1 MCDNLRVI
9 IEASVLRLKREL
21 SSETKELLENDDIKH
36 HLDQS
41 TLDFQ
46 VHCIDPHHIYNFSH
60 QFAVLH
66 LTCNNKPEALQK
78 VLDWGND
85 QSPRLEPVQERSNDY
100 VVRNP
105 VLLAVLQGYD
115 QCTMLLHRYGY
126 DIPKKVVGEG
136 KQPLFPSVAESSAKE
151 NQVQTIVDFK
161 GCADPN
167 YLSIAFE
174 ENGASLI
181 KGERWSPPPR
191 AESSEKEGEG
201 NDLEL
206 VTCNNSVGLDINQE
220 LKILQSQDPLRKAF
234 DLAATAESFTNN
246 FTGIVELK
254 QNYGDI
260 KEELEQFTHDLLSQC
275 YNKEE
280 AAVILKHNPEDDD
293 DDDLDPEAQNWQ
305 RALWEGRKSFVGHPF
320 YQVYSHKRNI
330 HPF

>member
-1 MCDNLRVI
+1 M
-9 IEASVLRLKREL
+9 
-21 SSETKELLENDDIKH
+21 
-36 HLDQS
+36 
-41 TLDFQ
+41 
-46 VHCIDPHHIYNFSH
+46 
-60 QFAVLH
+60 
-66 LTCNNKPEALQK
+66 
-78 VLDWGND
+78 
-85 QSPRLEPVQERSNDY
+85 QERSNDY

-105 VLLAVLQGYD
+105 LLLAVLQGYD

-126 DIPKKVVGEG
+126 KIPQKVVEEG
-136 KQPLFPSVAESSAKE
+136 RDRKLPLFQSVAESSAKV

-174 ENGASLI
+174 ENVASLI

-191 AESSEKEGEG
+191 AESSEKEGGG

-260 KEELEQFTHDLLSQC
+260 RAELE
-275 YNKEE
+275 
-280 AAVILKHNPEDDD
+280 
-293 DDDLDPEAQNWQ
+293 
-305 RALWEGRKSFVGHPF
+305 
-320 YQVYSHKRNI
+320 
-330 HPF
+330 

>member
-1 MCDNLRVI
+1 MTSNTIWTNPLWTFRCIVLNRI
-9 IEASVLRLKREL
+9 I
-21 SSETKELLENDDIKH
+21 
-36 HLDQS
+36 
-41 TLDFQ
+41 
-46 VHCIDPHHIYNFSH
+46 CIYNFSH

-78 VLDWGND
+78 VLDWGNAR
-85 QSPRLEPVQERSNDY
+85 SPRLDPVQEKSKDY

-105 VLLAVLQGYD
+105 ILLAVLQGYD

-126 DIPKKVVGEG
+126 EIPKKVVGEG
-136 KQPLFPSVAESSAKE
+136 KEPLFPNVCESSAKE

-167 YLSIAFE
+167 YLSISFE
-174 ENGASLI
+174 EKVESLM
-181 KGERWSPPPR
+181 KENWWRR
-191 AESSEKEGEG
+191 LLKEESSEKMGEGE
-201 NDLEL
+201 DLQL
-206 VTCNNSVGLDINQE
+206 VTSNNSAGPDIDQE

-254 QNYGDI
+254 QNYRDI

-320 YQVYSHKRNI
+320 YQV
-330 HPF
+330 